1 MNEVL
6 SSPFLVIVMHLPL
19 VIHVKVSQVIR
30 FRYIEFL
37 SRIVTFLLAAFR
49 AEEYGG
55 NTQHGDDCEYL

>member
-37 SRIVTFLLAAFR
+37 SRIVTFLLATFR
-49 AEEYGG
+49 AEEYR
-55 NTQHGDDCEYL
+55 GDT